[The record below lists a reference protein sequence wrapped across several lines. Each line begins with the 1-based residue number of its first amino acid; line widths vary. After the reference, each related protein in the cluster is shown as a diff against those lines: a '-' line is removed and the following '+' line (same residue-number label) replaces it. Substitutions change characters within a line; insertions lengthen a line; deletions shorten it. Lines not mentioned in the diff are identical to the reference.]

1 MATEVV
7 EVAAESEEDVRFWY
21 SGKYLMRFAV
31 CWRVSVR
38 FCGFGNPLY
47 APLMLISLTPLLT
60 YDLQYNSTVICTT
73 TATTTT
79 STTTAAAA
87 TEAQGNWEMTY

>member
-31 CWRVSVR
+31 CWHISVR
-38 FCGFGNPLY
+38 FCEPPY
-47 APLMLISLTPLLT
+47 APLMLVSLTPLLT

-73 TATTTT
+73 TTTTTT